1 MTLTGPGV
9 EKFPTLFSSYKL
21 KNLNISNRC
30 IVSPMT
36 RTSATED
43 GLVTD
48 QIAEYYAKYA
58 RSGWGLIITEGT
70 YIDFRYSQGYTY
82 QPGIA
87 DERQQESWRK
97 VVEASHAAGTPI
109 FMQIFHC
116 GAINQGNYWV
126 KGSIAPSVVKP
137 KGEQIPRYRGAAGG
151 FQTPREITNEEI
163 ESVIESFGEAAKR
176 ADEVGFDGI
185 EVHGANGYLPDQFLT
200 TYTNQREDDYGGR
213 IENRIK
219 FHCKIMTAVRNAVPN
234 KPVGVRISQT
244 KVNDFEYN
252 WPGGT
257 SDAQV
262 IFSKLAETG
271 IDFID
276 CSAHL
281 GVTPIFDTKNSL
293 SGLAKKYSGVPV
305 ISNGKLQDPIVAE
318 KALTEGEGD
327 FVAIGKGA
335 LADYEWPLKIAAE
348 NDPFPFDPGMI
359 TPYATLDCNEDFWTK
374 NPDGVSTEIVEA
386 RDAGERA

>member
-43 GLVTD
+43 GLVTN
-48 QIAEYYAKYA
+48 QIADYYARYA

-126 KGSIAPSVVKP
+126 EGSIAPSVVKP
-137 KGEQIPRYRGAAGG
+137 KGEQITR
-151 FQTPREITNEEI
+151 
-163 ESVIESFGEAAKR
+163 
-176 ADEVGFDGI
+176 
-185 EVHGANGYLPDQFLT
+185 
-200 TYTNQREDDYGGR
+200 
-213 IENRIK
+213 
-219 FHCKIMTAVRNAVPN
+219 
-234 KPVGVRISQT
+234 
-244 KVNDFEYN
+244 
-252 WPGGT
+252 
-257 SDAQV
+257 
-262 IFSKLAETG
+262 
-271 IDFID
+271 
-276 CSAHL
+276 
-281 GVTPIFDTKNSL
+281 
-293 SGLAKKYSGVPV
+293 
-305 ISNGKLQDPIVAE
+305 
-318 KALTEGEGD
+318 
-327 FVAIGKGA
+327 
-335 LADYEWPLKIAAE
+335 
-348 NDPFPFDPGMI
+348 
-359 TPYATLDCNEDFWTK
+359 
-374 NPDGVSTEIVEA
+374 
-386 RDAGERA
+386 